1 MKRLLTQILAVAAL
15 VACSSEEIL
24 EVRYL
29 ASERPEAYLYAA
41 DEQGENLT
49 VADTLVR
56 GAQLSV
62 VVNGK
67 KKFNDVEYLPVKV
80 DKQRFWRRVSLCA
93 HRHLLSQTLPPQR

>member
-1 MKRLLTQILAVAAL
+1 MRRVLTLIVAVVAL
-15 VACSSEEIL
+15 MACSSEEFV

-29 ASERPEAYLYAA
+29 ASERPETYLYAA

-56 GAQLSV
+56 GAQLNV

-67 KKFNDVEYLPVKV
+67 KRFNDVEYLPVKV
-80 DKQRFWRRVSLCA
+80 EK
-93 HRHLLSQTLPPQR
+93 QTLYAPLSSL

>member
-1 MKRLLTQILAVAAL
+1 MRRVLTLIVAVVAL
-15 VACSSEEIL
+15 MACSSEEII

-56 GAQLSV
+56 GAQLNV

-67 KKFNDVEYLPVKV
+67 KWFLTSPSYAPKKP
-80 DKQRFWRRVSLCA
+80 
-93 HRHLLSQTLPPQR
+93 SQPY